1 VAVFLM
7 FLFAAFVTP
16 TPDPFGMIALAA
28 PMCALYF
35 AAVGVAFLNDRRRA
49 RVALDGLGGL
59 SDDETSPLDHRPEEI
74 APAEPLDPAHDPDR
88 RYNSD
93 DVR

>member
-16 TPDPFGMIALAA
+16 TPDPFGMIALAV

-49 RVALDGLGGL
+49 KAALASGGGAL
-59 SDDETSPLDHRPEEI
+59 ADDETSPLDHRLDEI
-74 APAEPLDPAHDPDR
+74 EPAAPIDD

-93 DVR
+93 DLR